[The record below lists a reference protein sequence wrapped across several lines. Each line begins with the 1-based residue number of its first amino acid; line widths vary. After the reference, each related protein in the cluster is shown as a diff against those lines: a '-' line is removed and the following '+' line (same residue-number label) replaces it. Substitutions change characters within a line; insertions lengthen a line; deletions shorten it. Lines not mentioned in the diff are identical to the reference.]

1 MQKVVIIGCGWLGQ
15 QLGLTLAQAG
25 YQVFGSRQSVAAL
38 SQLPP
43 PIRPLLLQLPCLQ
56 PDSELLAILQ
66 DAWLICALPP
76 AVRQQGPEHYP
87 AVLNNLAQL
96 AQQAK
101 VRGVIHCSSSGV
113 YVGLSGEVT
122 EQTPLNLAGKAAY
135 LAAGEQA
142 LQQLKPCI
150 TLRLA
155 GLIGPGRHPGRFGC
169 SGTLAGA
176 DLAVNLVHVADI
188 AAFIQLLLTQPHP
201 ASDYV
206 NLCCPQHPT
215 KQQFY
220 PQAAAHLGLPA
231 VSFSAADEP
240 ARVVSSAHSQAYAG
254 FSYRFASPLQAL
266 DCC

>member
-25 YQVFGSRQSVAAL
+25 FQVFGSRQSVAAL
-38 SQLPP
+38 AQLPP
-43 PIRPLLLQLPCLQ
+43 PIQPLLLQLPCTE
-56 PDSELLAILQ
+56 PAPELLAILQ

-76 AVRQQGPEHYP
+76 AVRQQGPEYYP
-87 AVLNNLAQL
+87 AVLQNLAQL
-96 AQQAK
+96 AQQTA

-113 YVGLSGEVT
+113 YAGLSGEVT
-122 EQTPLNLAGKAAY
+122 EQTTLCLAGKAAY
-135 LAAGEQA
+135 LSAGEQA

-155 GLIGPGRHPGRFGC
+155 GLIGPGRHPGRFGR
-169 SGTLAGA
+169 SGSLAGA

-188 AAFIQLLLTQPHP
+188 AAFIQVLLTQQQL
-201 ASDYV
+201 ASDCV

-220 PQAAAHLGLPA
+220 PLAAAHAGLPA
-231 VSFSAADEP
+231 VSFSVADEP
-240 ARVVSSAHSQAYAG
+240 SRTVNSDRSQAYAG

-266 DCC
+266 DFC